1 MVLVLAVL
9 LVTLGIIHLEGK
21 TGASLVVQWI
31 RICLPVQET
40 RVQSLIWKDSTWLG
54 ATEPMGHNY

>member
-31 RICLPVQET
+31 RICLPVQKKGFNPWV
-40 RVQSLIWKDSTWLG
+40 RKIPRRRK
-54 ATEPMGHNY
+54 

>member
-1 MVLVLAVL
+1 MVLVLALL

-40 RVQSLIWKDSTWLG
+40 W
-54 ATEPMGHNY
+54 A